1 MKVPIINNLFRYFL
15 VFYGYVGK
23 KLGFLCFLVFLG
35 GLCDS
40 FGLSMLLPLLNV
52 GKPDAFL
59 DSYTRF
65 IHQVIS
71 SMGLPVSLY
80 TILMFMI
87 AAFSLKGA
95 FIFIQ
100 NVVYASI
107 TTNLAKEFRLN
118 MVRRYADMRYDH
130 YINANIGYL
139 NNIITKEIDRAVG
152 GFNKYV
158 AVIVNVVYIV
168 LYLGMAF
175 FFNWMMTFTV
185 IIMSLGL
192 FILFRTFSVNIRKL
206 SHRESNLN
214 ASIQDILIPAI
225 YNFKYLKA
233 TGSFTQ
239 LSKQLGKQILEYRDV
254 IFRSTVIN
262 AVPQSILEPLT
273 VILLSGLIIA
283 QTTLTG
289 HNIAGSLVLLVF
301 FYKTFSRVFG
311 FQQVWQHFCAFVG
324 GVEVVEQ
331 ASRELE
337 ANIEPCTGQK
347 LDGFKHDI
355 VLKNVNFSYGNRQV
369 LFDINLKIPKNKSI
383 GIVGESGAGK
393 TTLFDILT
401 GLITPQSG
409 NVYIDGIDYNELELS
424 SLRRMIGYVTQEPVV
439 FNDTIANNISF
450 WECDYADKACRERTE
465 KAAEL
470 GNCAEFIKE
479 TENGYDTDIGDKG
492 IKLSGGQ
499 RQRIAI
505 AREIFKEPDI
515 MIFDEATSSL
525 DTESEQYIQKSI
537 NRMKGRRTLIIIAH
551 RLSTIR
557 NCDHIYVFSK
567 GRIVE
572 EGEFDTLYERQGSVF
587 RRMCMAQRV

>member
-1 MKVPIINNLFRYFL
+1 MKIPIINNLFRYFL
-15 VFYGYVGK
+15 VFYGYAGK

-52 GKPDAFL
+52 GKPDASL

-65 IHQVIS
+65 IHQVLL

-107 TTNLAKEFRLN
+107 TTNLAKELRLN
-118 MVRRYADMRYDH
+118 MVRNYADMKYQY
-130 YINANIGYL
+130 YIDTNIGYL
-139 NNIITKEIDRAVG
+139 NNIVTKEIDRAVG

-158 AVIVNVVYIV
+158 TVLVNIVYIV
-168 LYLGMAF
+168 LYLCVAF
-175 FFNWMMTFTV
+175 AFNWMITLMV
-185 IIMSLGL
+185 VVLCPGL
-192 FILFRTFSVNIRKL
+192 FILFRRFSLTIRKL
-206 SHRESNLN
+206 SLGVSEMN
-214 ASIQDILIPAI
+214 ASIQAILIQVI

-233 TGSFTQ
+233 TTSFAQ
-239 LSKQLGKQILEYRDV
+239 LGRKLGKQITKLRNLT
-254 IFRSTVIN
+254 FRIEIIN
-262 AVPQSILEPLT
+262 AAPQALLEPLT
-273 VILLSGLIIA
+273 VLLLSGVIIA
-283 QTTLTG
+283 QVVLLG
-289 HNIAGSLVLLVF
+289 NNIAGSIVLLVF

-324 GVEVVEQ
+324 GVEVVEK
-331 ASRELE
+331 ASCELE
-337 ANIEPCTGQK
+337 ANKEPCTGQK
-347 LDGFKHDI
+347 LDGFKHKI
-355 VLKNVNFSYGNRQV
+355 VLRNVNFSYGNRQV
-369 LFDINLKIPKNKSI
+369 LFDINLMIPKNKSI

-393 TTLFDILT
+393 TTLFDIFT

-409 NVYIDGIDYNELELS
+409 NVYIDGIDYGELEFS

-439 FNDTIANNISF
+439 FNDTIANNISL
-450 WECDYADKACRERTE
+450 WEDDSSDDNVRKRIEG
-465 KAAEL
+465 AARL
-470 GNCAEFIKE
+470 AHCIEFIEK
-479 TENGYDTDIGDKG
+479 TENKYESILGDKG
-492 IKLSGGQ
+492 MKLSGGQ

-505 AREIFKEPDI
+505 AREIFKKPEI

-525 DTESEQYIQKSI
+525 DTESEQYIQQSI
-537 NRMKGRRTLIIIAH
+537 NRMKGNRTIVIIAH

-557 NCDHIYVFSK
+557 NCDYIYVLSN

-572 EGEFDTLYERQGSVF
+572 EGKFDGLYEKDDSLFRQ
-587 RRMCMAQRV
+587 MCLSQQM